1 MLRYRQDQME
11 QFRPDRRARHIAGV
25 DFDDVLA
32 EEAWICGT
40 SGELTGYLKDIE
52 RRYSGSSTSSS
63 ASLSA

>member
-40 SGELTGYLKDIE
+40 SGELTG
-52 RRYSGSSTSSS
+52 
-63 ASLSA
+63 